1 MSAQPSLVLRRPPTY
16 KDGGGP
22 ITILQVLPSLVGGG
36 AERGA
41 LDVAAAIVQAG
52 GRALVA
58 SSGGPMVRELER
70 SGATHL
76 TLPLKSK
83 NPLVMRANAGRL
95 ARLMRTH
102 EVDIVHA
109 RSRAPAWSA
118 WRAAERTGVR
128 FMTTFHA
135 AYGFKGEWKRRYNS
149 IMARGERVIAIS
161 DFLADHIRTYYE
173 VDPSKVIVVP
183 RGIDLAKFDPAKV
196 GGERVARLGPAW
208 RVPEEMKVVL
218 LPARR
223 TRLKGHL
230 VLLEAL
236 ARLGRDDLCAVLVGG
251 GAKEGS
257 GYERD
262 LARAAAN
269 VKRGLVRIV
278 DQCDDMPAAYSFA
291 SVVVAP
297 SLVPEGF
304 GRVPVEA
311 QAMGR
316 PVIATD
322 LGGYRETIL
331 NGETGLLIPPNDSKA
346 LAEAIEEVLTIDAAT
361 RDLVAQTARDHV
373 TAHFTKE
380 RMTWTTLGVYLDLL
394 GLLDAQIDPQFDP
407 QFEPQL
413 E

>member
-1 MSAQPSLVLRRPPTY
+1 
-16 KDGGGP
+16 
-22 ITILQVLPSLVGGG
+22 
-36 AERGA
+36 
-41 LDVAAAIVQAG
+41 
-52 GRALVA
+52 
-58 SSGGPMVRELER
+58 
-70 SGATHL
+70 
-76 TLPLKSK
+76 
-83 NPLVMRANAGRL
+83 
-95 ARLMRTH
+95 MRTH
-102 EVDIVHA
+102 DVDIVHA

-118 WRAAERTGVR
+118 WRAAERTDTR

-135 AYGFKGEWKRRYNS
+135 AYGFTGEWKRRYNS

-173 VDPSKVIVVP
+173 VDPAKIVVVP

-257 GYERD
+257 SYERD

-304 GRVPVEA
+304 GRVPVES

-322 LGGYRETIL
+322 LGGFRETIL

-346 LAEAIEEVLTIDAAT
+346 LADAIEEVLAIDPAMREA
-361 RDLVAQTARDHV
+361 VAQTARDHV
-373 TAHFTKE
+373 TARFTKE

-394 GLLDAQIDPQFDP
+394 GLLDAQ
-407 QFEPQL
+407 FEQAL
-413 E
+413 SSD

>member
-1 MSAQPSLVLRRPPTY
+1 MSAQPSLVLRRPN
-16 KDGGGP
+16 GRP
-22 ITILQVLPSLVGGG
+22 ITILQVLPSLVAGG

-58 SSGGPMVRELER
+58 SAGGPMVRELER

-83 NPLVMRANAGRL
+83 NPLVIRANAGRL

-102 EVDIVHA
+102 EVDIIHA

-118 WRAAERTGVR
+118 WRAAARTNTP

-161 DFLADHIRTYYE
+161 DFLADHIRTYYG
-173 VDPSKVIVVP
+173 VDPAKLVVVP

-196 GGERVARLGPAW
+196 GGERVAKLGPAW
-208 RVPEEMKVVL
+208 RVPEDMKVVL

-257 GYERD
+257 NYERD
-262 LARAAAN
+262 LERAAAN

-322 LGGYRETIL
+322 LGGFRETIL
-331 NGETGLLIPPNDSKA
+331 NGETGLLIPPNDAKA
-346 LAEAIEEVLTIDAAT
+346 LAEAIDEILAIDPTT
-361 RDLVAQTARDHV
+361 REAVAIAARDHI
-373 TAHFTKE
+373 TARFTKE

-394 GLLDAQIDPQFDP
+394 GLLDTQLAAQSQ
-407 QFEPQL
+407 E
-413 E
+413 